1 MVPFIWCLWIAMFDR
16 SPFLALDA
24 LFGSA
29 AHLLFDSMFDRT
41 AHKKVLHRWQEIHP
55 VCNISLCHIYK
66 LLYTTGIQRA
76 QGQHVQQT
84 FTMHLHSFQQAFV
97 FLFCFKDPITPEWLK
112 AWFKASQKASQCLT
126 LGFPLFFNGVH
137 SHLSVVLF
145 KNGHSKKYH
154 EIHLGQY
161 FWDFRVWGS

>member
-16 SPFLALDA
+16 SLFLALDA

-84 FTMHLHSFQQAFV
+84 FTMQLHSFQQAFV
-97 FLFCFKDPITPEWLK
+97 FCFVLRTQSHPSDLK
-112 AWFKASQKASQCLT
+112 HDLKL
-126 LGFPLFFNGVH
+126 H
-137 SHLSVVLF
+137 
-145 KNGHSKKYH
+145 KKR
-154 EIHLGQY
+154 LN
-161 FWDFRVWGS
+161 V